1 MRQYETYKCNK
12 CGCEVEVQETGT
24 GAKLSCC
31 GEEMEMI
38 TENLTA
44 VNLMKAFAGESQARN
59 KYEFFA
65 EVAFNEGL
73 HRIARFFQEAAD
85 NEKYHAMAEFKA
97 YNKLV
102 HDVELDSTAKNIQY
116 AADGEKYEHEEMYPN
131 FEAIA
136 KSEGLKEIARM
147 FKAIGKV
154 EVEHEKEYL
163 ELKQALIDEGFLES
177 EDEEEW
183 VCEVCGH
190 VHRGKKPPKEC
201 PLCRVEKEYFKKRN
215 KDVTVG

>member
-1 MRQYETYKCNK
+1 MKKYQSYKCEK
-12 CGCEVEVQETGT
+12 CGNVIEVQEVGGGT
-24 GAKLSCC
+24 LSCC
-31 GEEMEMI
+31 GQEMECI

-65 EVAFNEGL
+65 DIAYEQGF
-73 HRIARFFQEAAD
+73 HRIARFLQEAAD
-85 NEKYHAMAEFKA
+85 NEKYHALAEYKA

-102 HDVELDSTAKNIQY
+102 NDFEFDHTSKNLVY
-116 AADGEKYEHEEMYPN
+116 AAEGEKYEHEIMYPE
-131 FEAIA
+131 FEEIA
-136 KSEGLKEIARM
+136 KEEGLKEIARM

-154 EVEHEKEYL
+154 EVEHEKEYRELL
-163 ELKQALIDEGFLES
+163 EALEAEGFFES
-177 EDEEEW
+177 DDEEEW

-190 VHRGKKPPKEC
+190 VHRGKKAPGAC
-201 PLCRVEKEYFKKRN
+201 PLCRVDKEYFKKRN

>member
-1 MRQYETYKCNK
+1 MD
-12 CGCEVEVQETGT
+12 
-24 GAKLSCC
+24 
-31 GEEMEMI
+31 MECT

-65 EVAFNEGL
+65 EVAFNEGY

-102 HDVELDSTAKNIQY
+102 NDVELDTTQKNLQY
-116 AADGEKYEHEEMYPN
+116 AADGERYEHEIMYPE
-131 FEAIA
+131 FEEIA
-136 KSEGLKEIARM
+136 KEEGLKEIARM
-147 FKAIGKV
+147 LKAIGKV
-154 EVEHEKEYL
+154 EVEHEAEYL
-163 ELKQALIDEGFLES
+163 ALKKALEEEGFFES
-177 EDEEEW
+177 DADEEW

-190 VHRGKKPPKEC
+190 VHRGKKAPGAC
-201 PLCRVEKEYFKKRN
+201 PLCRVDKEYFKK
-215 KDVTVG
+215 KSDDITVG

>member
-1 MRQYETYKCNK
+1 MKENQTYKCSV
-12 CGCEVEVQETGT
+12 CGNEVEVSKVGGGT
-24 GAKLSCC
+24 LICC
-31 GEEMEMI
+31 GKEMNCI
-38 TENLTA
+38 IENLTA
-44 VNLMKAFAGESQARN
+44 VNLMKAFAGESMARN

-65 EVAFNEGL
+65 EVAFKEGY

-102 HDVELDSTAKNIQY
+102 HNVDLDTTKKNLEY
-116 AADGEKYEHEEMYPN
+116 AADGERYEHEHMYPN
-131 FEAIA
+131 FADIA
-136 KSEGLKEIARM
+136 KEEGLKEIARM

-163 ELKQALIDEGFLES
+163 ELKEALIKDGFLES
-177 EDEEEW
+177 DEEEEW

-190 VHRGKKPPKEC
+190 VHRGKKAPSKC
-201 PLCRVEKEYFKKRN
+201 PLCGVEKEYFKKKA

>member
-1 MRQYETYKCNK
+1 MRQYETYKCSK
-12 CGCEVEVQETGT
+12 CGNEVEVQEVGGGT
-24 GAKLSCC
+24 LVCC
-31 GEEMEMI
+31 GQDMEMI

-59 KYEFFA
+59 KYEFFGDMA
-65 EVAFNEGL
+65 MQEGL
-73 HRIARFFQEAAD
+73 HRIARFFQEAAN

-102 HDVELDSTAKNIQY
+102 NDIELDTTRKNLQY
-116 AADGEKYEHEEMYPN
+116 AADGERYEHEEMYPN

-136 KSEGLKEIARM
+136 KEEGLKEIARM

-154 EVEHEKEYL
+154 EVEHEAEYL
-163 ELKQALIDEGFLES
+163 ALKAALEAEGFFES
-177 EDEEEW
+177 DEEEEW

-190 VHRGKKPPKEC
+190 VHRGKKPPGAC
-201 PLCRVEKEYFKKRN
+201 PLCRVDKEYFKKKS
-215 KDVTVG
+215 KDIAVG

>member
-1 MRQYETYKCNK
+1 
-12 CGCEVEVQETGT
+12 
-24 GAKLSCC
+24 
-31 GEEMEMI
+31 MECI

-65 EVAFNEGL
+65 DVAFKEGY
-73 HRIARFFQEAAD
+73 HRIARFLQEAAD

-102 HDVELDSTAKNIQY
+102 KDVELDTTQKNLQY
-116 AADGEKYEHEEMYPN
+116 AADGEKYEHEIMYPE

-136 KSEGLKEIARM
+136 KEEGLKEIARL

-154 EVEHEKEYL
+154 EVEHEAEYL
-163 ELKQALIDEGFLES
+163 ALLKALEEEGFFDSDE
-177 EDEEEW
+177 EEEW

-190 VHRGKKPPKEC
+190 VHRGKKAPGAC
-201 PLCRVEKEYFKKRN
+201 PLCGVDKEYFKKRSD
-215 KDVTVG
+215 DVTVG